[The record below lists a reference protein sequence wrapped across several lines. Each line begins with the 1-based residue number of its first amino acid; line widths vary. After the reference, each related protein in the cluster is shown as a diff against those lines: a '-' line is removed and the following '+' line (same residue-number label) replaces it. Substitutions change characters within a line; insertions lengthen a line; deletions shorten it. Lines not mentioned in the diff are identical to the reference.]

1 MALKA
6 PVPQN
11 LNGTALENDLWF
23 SCQPLMGHRHI
34 MIRCL
39 KRIALSLGLLL
50 GSITFIVWFLWIP
63 SAQEPTYIFY
73 EAWGEAGSNPG
84 QFRDPTGIAVTADEV
99 FVSDARNSRIQ
110 VFDHHGRFKHQIT
123 GRGLPAAELGRP
135 MNLDIHRGELYAA
148 DYWNDCIQVYALDG
162 THRRNIGT
170 NGSEPEQFNSPGG
183 VAVDVPGE
191 SRRER
196 QRRAHVSMPPV
207 MTQPS
212 SPSAIYAWRHWAKCC
227 NAPAP
232 CITTRPAT
240 TTS

>member
-1 MALKA
+1 
-6 PVPQN
+6 
-11 LNGTALENDLWF
+11 
-23 SCQPLMGHRHI
+23 

-39 KRIALSLGLLL
+39 KRIGLSLGLLL
-50 GSITFIVWFLWIP
+50 GSITFIVWFLWIS

-170 NGSEPEQFNSPGG
+170 NGSEPGQFNSPGG
-183 VAVDVPGE
+183 VAVDVRGE
-191 SRRER
+191 IYVADFYN
-196 QRRAHVSMPPV
+196 QRIQHLNADGQFIEQWGTLGPWASEAVSSTTLRM
-207 MTQPS
+207 S
-212 SPSAIYAWRHWAKCC
+212 LSASMDRLLSGM
-227 NAPAP
+227 
-232 CITTRPAT
+232 AT
-240 TTS
+240 TIGFRYSIQQAALSTSGVARWP